1 MTDVIAGPLSKVLLV
16 YGPLGIL
23 ALVATAIAVRL
34 YRDLVAERKTHA
46 EDMRAFQDR
55 YITKAESW
63 MSQYYE
69 LQKRM
74 TDLVEALTSKRG
86 T

>member
-1 MTDVIAGPLSKVLLV
+1 MDLLTGPISKALLV

-23 ALVATAIAVRL
+23 ALVATAIAVRM
-34 YRDLVAERKTHA
+34 YRDLVAERKSHA
-46 EDMRAFQDR
+46 DDMHAFQDR

-63 MSQYYE
+63 MQQYYE

-74 TDLVEALTSKRG
+74 TDLVEAMSTRSNKP
-86 T
+86 